1 MLRFIK
7 DQSGVGAIEFALIG
21 PVLALVFLCLIST
34 WSYMRQSSNMRDAVE
49 AASKYY
55 VMGGTS
61 DTKAASIAQAAWA
74 IQPTGGQ
81 VTVNR
86 VCSCLGVAL
95 SCAVGGVC
103 TDKTVPH
110 TSLIITAT
118 SNWTDPYA
126 STLFPQGLAL
136 SESETIRVR

>member
-1 MLRFIK
+1 MQRFRK
-7 DQSGVGAIEFALIG
+7 NESGLGAIEFALIG
-21 PVLALVFLCLIST
+21 PFLALVFLGLIST
-34 WSYMRQSSNMRDAVE
+34 WSYMRQSGNMRDAVE

-61 DTKAASIAQAAWA
+61 DTKAKSIAQAAWA
-74 IQPTGGQ
+74 TQPSGGQ

-95 SCAVGGVC
+95 SCAIGGVC
-103 TDKTVPH
+103 SDNTVPH
-110 TSLIITAT
+110 TSLVITAT
-118 SNWTDPYA
+118 SLWTDPYS